1 MSAPLRCSDPTGR
14 HHSPVW
20 AVKDIRSVPVASCPG
35 PLSGRSILQGLPR
48 GERMP
53 TYSRSLGVGPDAAA
67 SLGRVVPSE
76 RVQRLSR
83 FPFLIRFRLPA
94 GP

>member
-67 SLGRVVPSE
+67 SLVASCRPSE
-76 RVQRLSR
+76 RQRASSVSR
-83 FPFLIRFRLPA
+83 DSHS
-94 GP
+94 